1 MIRGQEIMKIKLIM
15 AALVSA
21 LFLCACGG
29 TFKAPVVE
37 ESGMA
42 KETVETENAELPED
56 YGKRMFPVNDSK
68 DGVVIDD
75 ILECRHFIGKTAEEA
90 GIQEYLI
97 RKESYGLPQTYADG
111 QIFGLKDYGI
121 IYFSKDY
128 EGNTGPVES
137 LWIHIKETGFEECR
151 EALQKLFGDPVSEGE
166 EPYVEANGG
175 AVMWADFR
183 DDEYEIRLSSA
194 SEREYCEISI
204 ARKQLD
210 DNAETKENEEEDAAM
225 IDNIEV
231 FTQNSIR
238 IKSHIGTIYI
248 DPFQMNENPN
258 DADYILITHEHY
270 DHYSPEDIDKV
281 VGDNTILV
289 IPESM
294 SDKIG
299 DVSDKMKRIVTVK
312 PGMYYE
318 ADGLEFDTVA
328 AYNTMK
334 NYHPKS
340 AEWVGYILRLDD
352 KRIYIAGD
360 TDATKEAKAVKC
372 DIALVPIGGTF
383 TMNAKQ
389 AAGLINDIRP
399 DEAIPT
405 HYGSVVGSP
414 EDAEVFKENVK
425 DPVKVE
431 KKISF

>member
-1 MIRGQEIMKIKLIM
+1 MKIKLIM
-15 AALVSA
+15 TVLISA
-21 LFLCACGG
+21 CYLCAC
-29 TFKAPVVE
+29 
-37 ESGMA
+37 SGAA
-42 KETVETENAELPED
+42 KVQNAK
-56 YGKRMFPVNDSK
+56 GNS
-68 DGVVIDD
+68 
-75 ILECRHFIGKTAEEA
+75 TA
-90 GIQEYLI
+90 
-97 RKESYGLPQTYADG
+97 KQT
-111 QIFGLKDYGI
+111 
-121 IYFSKDY
+121 
-128 EGNTGPVES
+128 
-137 LWIHIKETGFEECR
+137 
-151 EALQKLFGDPVSEGE
+151 
-166 EPYVEANGG
+166 
-175 AVMWADFR
+175 
-183 DDEYEIRLSSA
+183 DEKS
-194 SEREYCEISI
+194 
-204 ARKQLD
+204 
-210 DNAETKENEEEDAAM
+210 ETKENEEEGAAM
-225 IDNIEV
+225 IDDIEV

-238 IKSHIGTIYI
+238 IKNRIGTIYI
-248 DPFQMNENPN
+248 DPFQMKESPN

-334 NYHPKS
+334 NFHPKS
-340 AEWVGYILRLDD
+340 AEWVGYILRLDN

-389 AAGLINDIRP
+389 AAGLINEIRP

-414 EDAEVFKENVK
+414 EDAEVFKDNVK
-425 DPVKVE
+425 EPVKVE
-431 KKISF
+431 VKIRQ